1 MRLKL
6 VKLKKKLG
14 HDHTKCIT
22 TQEFNKLMV
31 DNFAV
36 RLAQANVATKG
47 DIADFVKETDF
58 DNKL

>member
-6 VKLKKKLG
+6 VKLKKKLD

-22 TQEFNKLMV
+22 TQEFK
-31 DNFAV
+31 NFAV

>member
-6 VKLKKKLG
+6 VKLKKKLD
-14 HDHTKCIT
+14 HDHAKCIT

-36 RLAQANVATKG
+36 RLAQVNVATKG